1 MTVSGQ
7 GVSRPY
13 HRAARPVEPVTPLA
27 PRRVRRTLF
36 GQNWRDLVFLH
47 WPADPFQV
55 AGLLP
60 PGTVPDL
67 LNGRTYVGLVFFR
80 MRDLTLGAS
89 PAVPYLG
96 SFNEVNVR
104 LYSRDAQGRRGVVFR
119 SLECDRLLPVL
130 AADASFRL
138 PYRWAR
144 IRSQWF
150 DTRLMYRSRRR
161 GMPGAQARVWVDVGS
176 EPVAPDPVEEFLT
189 NRWGLHGRA
198 LGRSFYLPNTHPA
211 WTFRRCTLLDWDD
224 SLIAAAGLAEPR
236 EEPFSVLYAPG
247 VPVRFGPPVALPEA

>member
-1 MTVSGQ
+1 MSTR
-7 GVSRPY
+7 GVSRQH
-13 HRAARPVEPVTPLA
+13 HRTARPVEPVTPLA
-27 PRRVRRTLF
+27 PRQVRRTLF
-36 GQNWRDLVFLH
+36 RQNWRDLVFLH

-80 MRDLTLGAS
+80 LRDLAVGGT
-89 PAVPYLG
+89 PAVPYVG
-96 SFNEVNVR
+96 SFDEVNVR

-138 PYRWAR
+138 PYRWSR

-150 DTRLMYRSRRR
+150 DTRLLYRTSRR
-161 GMPGAQARVWVDVGS
+161 GAPDARARVWLDVGTD
-176 EPVAPDPVEEFLT
+176 PVAPDPVEEFLT

-198 LGRSFYLPNTHPA
+198 FGRSYYLPNTHPA
-211 WTFRRCTLLDWDD
+211 WTFRRCALLDWED
-224 SLIAAAGLAEPR
+224 SLIAAAGLSEPC

-247 VPVRFGPPVALPEA
+247 VPVRFGTPTVLPGT